1 MKLFKPNKP
10 ITCADGF
17 TMSVQANAGTYC
29 EPRITG
35 AEAYTAVEV
44 GFPSE
49 KEVMLMP
56 WADDPNNPTDTVYG
70 RVPATTV
77 ARVCAKHGGMISGEL
92 PPGVPHFTKE
102 MCEKNKM

>member
-1 MKLFKPNKP
+1 MKLFKPNEP

-17 TMSVQANAGTYC
+17 TMSVQASSMSYC

-49 KEVMLMP
+49 KEDLLVQ
-56 WADDPNNPTDTVYG
+56 WAEDRDNPTDTVYG
-70 RVPATTV
+70 RVPVATV
-77 ARVCAKHGGMISGEL
+77 ALVCAKHGGIVSGEL
-92 PPGVPHFTKE
+92 PPGVPLFTKE